1 MSNYRRQEPQPFWNR
16 LSHRYS
22 QLLQHFQHGNP
33 SWQHLLL
40 LANLRKALVDFK
52 SGEQLQA
59 PVWTSKNQ
67 PIPSRRQK
75 SLKKHPQS
83 QKIIA
88 DTYQK
93 SVPLKKFLPKKR
105 IGNQKHYLA
114 GQQSLYPSGERP
126 QLDNIEMCSSN
137 YNSSS
142 DRLQELFKNRTRG
155 KKSREKPWQLSKE
168 MKLLKTNCLLR
179 TKKSFKKLY
188 DPYKISSSALHYKA
202 TPRIHYLARPQI
214 RDQQEAPGMVPRKNQ
229 VRKRTTKRLRN
240 LAKPKLCEDNGIRK
254 KPFQVSGRAL
264 RAKIT
269 SRLQLLAKQKHKVN
283 GNCQGLEDDLRAVQ
297 IFSNPCH
304 LSLHGFCKDENKEQC

>member
-1 MSNYRRQEPQPFWNR
+1 MSNYRRQAPPPFWNR
-16 LSHRYS
+16 LFHRYS

-33 SWQHLLL
+33 SWQHLLPM
-40 LANLRKALVDFK
+40 ANLRNALVDFK
-52 SGEQLQA
+52 SGEQLQE
-59 PVWTSKNQ
+59 PVSTSKKP

-75 SLKKHPQS
+75 TLKKHPQS

-88 DTYQK
+88 NTYQK
-93 SVPLKKFLPKKR
+93 SVPLKKFLPNKR
-105 IGNQKHYLA
+105 KGNQKHLLA
-114 GQQSLYPSGERP
+114 GQKSLYSSGE
-126 QLDNIEMCSSN
+126 LDNIEMCSSN

-142 DRLQELFKNRTRG
+142 DRLQELFKNWTRG

-179 TKKSFKKLY
+179 TKKSFKRTY
-188 DPYKISSSALHYKA
+188 DPYKISLSALHYKA
-202 TPRIHYLARPQI
+202 TPRIHYLARPHI

-240 LAKPKLCEDNGIRK
+240 LAKPKLREDSDIRK

-269 SRLQLLAKQKHKVN
+269 SRLQLLAKPKT
-283 GNCQGLEDDLRAVQ
+283 
-297 IFSNPCH
+297 
-304 LSLHGFCKDENKEQC
+304 